1 MSEDTL
7 LKKVTKIIVANNE
20 VLLSA
25 IETRID
31 KKIQA
36 SEQRLE
42 QKLTEKTA
50 KLSRKIVT
58 SQEDTIEVL
67 SALMHTGYDLHEAKI
82 VRIEDELNLPPI
94 KQKH

>member
-7 LKKVTKIIVANNE
+7 LKKVTEIIVANNK

-31 KKIQA
+31 KKIRA

-42 QKLTEKTA
+42 EKI
-50 KLSRKIVT
+50 KE
-58 SQEDTIEVL
+58 SQEDTVEVL
-67 SALMHTGYDLHEAKI
+67 SALMHTGYDLHEE
-82 VRIEDELNLPPI
+82 RIQRVEDELNLPPI